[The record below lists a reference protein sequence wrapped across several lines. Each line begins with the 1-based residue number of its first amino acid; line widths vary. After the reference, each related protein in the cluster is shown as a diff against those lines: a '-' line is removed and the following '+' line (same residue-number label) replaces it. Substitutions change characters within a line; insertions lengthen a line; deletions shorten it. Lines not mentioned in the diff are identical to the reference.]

1 MEASA
6 EETLFLSYLSAERGV
21 SSHTLDAYRRDLASL
36 RLFLRGVSWREV
48 TVDQLQGF
56 LTALE
61 RKGRASTSCA
71 RALYAIRTFFRF
83 LRAEGVILRN
93 PALLLE
99 APKLWRRLPEV
110 LSQEE
115 AQQLLKVSLLEEE
128 RGGRDLAIMLLLYA
142 AGLRVSELC
151 SLNIKDLGDVEVRVM
166 GKGRKERLVPVAPIA
181 VVAIDHYLGLRP
193 PEESAEIPLF
203 LASRGGRISRGEV
216 ARLVR
221 GAAKR
226 AGIAK
231 KVTPHTLRHSFATHL
246 LQGGA
251 DLRVIQ
257 ELLGHATIA
266 TTDRY
271 THLSQ
276 QFVTE
281 SFDAFHPRP

>member
-1 MEASA
+1 MEASS

-21 SSHTLDAYRRDLASL
+21 SSHTLDAYRRDLAAL
-36 RLFLRGVSWREV
+36 RLFLKGTPWREV
-48 TVDQLQGF
+48 KVDQLQEF
-56 LTALE
+56 LTALQA
-61 RKGRASTSCA
+61 KGRASTSRA
-71 RALYAIRTFFRF
+71 RALYAVRTFFRF
-83 LRAEGVILRN
+83 LRAEGLIARN
-93 PALLLE
+93 PASLLE
-99 APKLWRRLPEV
+99 APKLWQKLPEV

-115 AQQLLKVSLLEEE
+115 AQRLLAAPLLDKD
-128 RGGRDLAIMLLLYA
+128 RGLRDLALLLLLYA

-166 GKGRKERLVPVAPIA
+166 GKGRKERLVPVAPVA
-181 VVAIDHYLGLRP
+181 VMAIDRYLALRS
-193 PEESAEIPLF
+193 PEEESETPLF
-203 LASRGGRISRGEV
+203 LAARGGRISRGEV
-216 ARLVR
+216 ARVVKKTAR
-221 GAAKR
+221 K

-231 KVTPHTLRHSFATHL
+231 QVTPHTLRHSFATHL

-276 QFVTE
+276 QFVAE